1 MAIKLSIIILSY
13 NTSYLLKQ
21 TLASIPQHSDWEII
35 VVDNASSDDSV
46 AMVQRD
52 FPQVL
57 LMVNK
62 KNVGF
67 AAGNNQALRQAKGDY
82 LLLLN
87 SDTIVQKNALENLLN
102 AIEKDKTIGVITP
115 KVILP
120 DGAIDLACHRG
131 MPTPWRAFTYFLKL
145 EQFFPGSKVFGGYHL
160 THEDFN
166 VTHEIEAVSGVAMM
180 VRREVIE
187 QVGLL
192 DERFFFYAED
202 LDWCLRIR
210 QAGWKIV
217 YFPDSV
223 IIHFK
228 SQSGKKNSFDKEKE
242 KTAKAYFYD
251 TMLQFYDK
259 HYEKKYPKLVKK
271 LVHLGIGIKK
281 ILH

>member
-1 MAIKLSIIILSY
+1 MKTKLSIIILSY
-13 NTSYLLKQ
+13 NTRDLLKQ

-35 VVDNASSDDSV
+35 VVDNASRDDSV
-46 AMVQRD
+46 AMVKRD
-52 FPQVL
+52 FPQVK
-57 LMVNK
+57 LMLNQ

-67 AAGNNQALRQAKGDY
+67 AAGNNQAIQLAQGDY

-87 SDTIVQKNALENLLN
+87 SDTIVQNNALENMLKK
-102 AIEKDKTIGVITP
+102 IEQDKTIGAMTP

-120 DGAIDLACHRG
+120 NGAIDLACHRG
-131 MPTPWRAFTYFLKL
+131 MPTPWRAFTYFSKL
-145 EQFFPGSKVFGGYHL
+145 EQFFPGLKVFGGYHL

-166 VTHEIEAVSGVAMM
+166 VTHEVEAVSGVAMM

-228 SQSGKKNSFDKEKE
+228 SQSGKKNKLDKQKEKI
-242 KTAKAYFYD
+242 AKAYFYD
-251 TMLQFYDK
+251 TMQQFYDK
-259 HYEKKYPKLVKK
+259 HYEKKYPTLVKK
-271 LVHLGIGIKK
+271 LVQLGIVIKK
-281 ILH
+281 SFN